1 MYGVSDVSIHKV
13 IKNKTK
19 WILRAMGKLNAADPN
34 TAADRQIL
42 ERLLQQAMEQK
53 QAELEAQQNQPFGPV
68 NNPRLVRENSNN
80 LAITNRPTVSSTEQE
95 GTSLNL
101 EMNFGESP
109 YFQHHSFQMHSS
121 YNPPGFPTVGK
132 QESAQNSIGLLKI
145 EPLDAN
151 MPN

>member
-1 MYGVSDVSIHKV
+1 
-13 IKNKTK
+13 
-19 WILRAMGKLNAADPN
+19 MGKLNAADPN
-34 TAADRQIL
+34 TAADRHIL
-42 ERLLQQAMEQK
+42 ERLLHQAMEQK

-80 LAITNRPTVSSTEQE
+80 LAIINRPTVSATEQE

-109 YFQHHSFQMHSS
+109 YFQHQSFHHSS
-121 YNPPGFPTVGK
+121 YNPAFPTIGK

-145 EPLDAN
+145 EPIDTN
-151 MPN
+151 IPN